1 MQLAKPM
8 TTLNL
13 SLCIVHRSRMLCA
26 IAFAGLTLFL
36 SGCDKTEPEI
46 RSYDVPREK
55 PTALAG
61 SPNTS
66 TTPATA
72 EPRRMLG
79 AIIPAGADA
88 WFFKAVGSPENAQ
101 ALVPA
106 FEKLIASLKIEESG
120 EPKWEL
126 PEDWKQQPA
135 SGMRFA
141 TLIATSNG
149 EEIPISVIKLPIFEG
164 TWEEYCESNVN
175 RWRGELSL
183 PNEKWEEIVK
193 YAKPIEGKEPATTT
207 TGTPTSPRLGYW
219 INIEG
224 QQDASRSMAAPMA
237 SANAP
242 AANAPAAN
250 LPAGTPPFAPFAGG
264 AAMPPPSAN
273 TEPGKPSPLKYE
285 LPAGWNDRDAAG
297 MRLLTLWVGE
307 AKETPNE
314 VTIIPASGDLTSN
327 VRRWQ
332 EQISQNVT
340 DEMVNQAIEKATVTK
355 VDGIETKIVHLV
367 DSAEQPKESIMA
379 AIIPMDAQSS
389 LFIKY
394 KGDAQTAEAEKAN
407 FVKFVESVRW
417 K

>member
-1 MQLAKPM
+1 MPSSKPM
-8 TTLNL
+8 LSFNL
-13 SLCIVHRSRMLCA
+13 FSRFASSTHWWC
-26 IAFAGLTLFL
+26 AFAFACL
-36 SGCDKTEPEI
+36 SFSILGCDEAQPEI
-46 RSYDVPREK
+46 RSYDVPRQK
-55 PTALAG
+55 TTPIARPQNTPSTPTA
-61 SPNTS
+61 
-66 TTPATA
+66 A
-72 EPRRMLG
+72 EPKRMLG
-79 AIIPAGADA
+79 AIIPAGKDA
-88 WFFKAVGSPENAQ
+88 WFFKAVGTPENTQ
-101 ALVPA
+101 AIVPA
-106 FEKLIASLKIEESG
+106 FEKLIASLTIQDSG
-120 EPKWEL
+120 DPKWEL
-126 PEDWKQQPA
+126 PENWKQQPA

-141 TLIATSNG
+141 TLVATSNG

-183 PNEKWEEIVK
+183 PNEKWEEIAK
-193 YAKPIEGKEPATTT
+193 YAKPIEGKEPGAPTT
-207 TGTPTSPRLGYW
+207 PRLGYW
-219 INIEG
+219 INLEG
-224 QQDASRSMAAPMA
+224 KQDSSKSMAAPPMA
-237 SANAP
+237 SGNAP
-242 AANAPAAN
+242 GATSS
-250 LPAGTPPFAPFAGG
+250 AGTPPFAPFANG
-264 AAMPPPSAN
+264 AAMAPPPTN
-273 TEPGKPSPLKYE
+273 TERGEPSPLKYE
-285 LPAGWNDRDAAG
+285 VPTGWDDRGSAG
-297 MRLLTLWVGE
+297 MRLLTMWIG
-307 AKETPNE
+307 KDKTPPNE

-407 FVKFVESVRW
+407 FIKFVESVRW